1 MNPAT
6 DTGKHDLPPGLRN
19 RFTELYVDEIT
30 DVADIKM
37 LVTDYLRKLA
47 LPAKQ
52 ITNIVT
58 FFQTAKTAAKSKL
71 TTGTGERPTFSL
83 RTLCRALRVAN
94 RNPCGNV
101 MRSLYEGFSLSFLTE
116 LDSGSHMLLK
126 ELLEKYIVGGK
137 DSSKILRHKITA
149 PDGGNSLEVG
159 GFWIQQGAKET
170 VVNEKYILTTQV
182 SNNLRDLARVV
193 SLCDHPVLIQGDTS
207 VGKTSL
213 VNYLAELTGNK
224 CVRVNNHEHTDI
236 QEYIGSY
243 TSDETGKLVF
253 KLGVL
258 AEAMIQG
265 SWIIL
270 DELNLAPTDVLE
282 ALNRVLDDNRQLYIP
297 ETQQT
302 ITASPGFRLFGT
314 QNPPG
319 LYGGRKVLS
328 KAFRNRFVE
337 LHFNQLPASEL
348 EIILKGRCGLPQT
361 YARKMIEVGILMI
374 LILYLL
380 NTYLI
385 LS

>member
-1 MNPAT
+1 M
-6 DTGKHDLPPGLRN
+6 
-19 RFTELYVDEIT
+19 
-30 DVADIKM
+30 
-37 LVTDYLRKLA
+37 
-47 LPAKQ
+47 
-52 ITNIVT
+52 
-58 FFQTAKTAAKSKL
+58 
-71 TTGTGERPTFSL
+71 
-83 RTLCRALRVAN
+83 
-94 RNPCGNV
+94 
-101 MRSLYEGFSLSFLTE
+101 
-116 LDSGSHMLLK
+116 
-126 ELLEKYIVGGK
+126 
-137 DSSKILRHKITA
+137 LRHAITA
-149 PDGGNSLEVG
+149 PAGGNCLEVG
-159 GFWIQQGAKET
+159 GFWIQVGPRDQVT
-170 VVNEKYILTTQV
+170 NEKYILTDQV
-182 SNNLRDLARVV
+182 STNLKDLARVV

-213 VNYLAELTGNK
+213 VNYLADLTGNK

-328 KAFRNRFVE
+328 KAFKNRYTEKFRE
-337 LHFNQLPASEL
+337 KRKKMKYNQQQFK
-348 EIILKGRCGLPQT
+348 I
-361 YARKMIEVGILMI
+361 V
-374 LILYLL
+374 L
-380 NTYLI
+380 N
-385 LS
+385 